1 MSSTKGYLWS
11 LTFFLTAAIY
21 GSIPTYLIVTFWQWL
36 NSLTFDGEPIYTLTL
51 FVLFMWII
59 SLIVTLIYLVA
70 MVRAIIQRKN
80 EDLGIPKGVKYFGLV
95 STLIIVGFM
104 IVWFILFQQI
114 AFFSM
119 TRPIL

>member
-11 LTFFLTAAIY
+11 LTFLLTSAIY
-21 GSIPTYLIVTFWQWL
+21 GSIPSYLIVTFWQWL

-70 MVRAIIQRKN
+70 MVRAIIQRKS

-95 STLIIVGFM
+95 STLIIIGFM
-104 IVWFILFQQI
+104 VVWYILFQQI

>member
-1 MSSTKGYLWS
+1 MPAYKGYLWS
-11 LTFFLTAAIY
+11 VVFLLTAVIY

-36 NSLTFDGEPIYTLTL
+36 NSLTFNGEPIYTLTL

-70 MVRAIIQRKN
+70 MVRAIVQRKSD
-80 EDLGIPKGVKYFGLV
+80 DLGIPKGVKYFGLI
-95 STLIIVGFM
+95 STLVVIIFM
-104 IVWFILFQQI
+104 VVWYILFQQI